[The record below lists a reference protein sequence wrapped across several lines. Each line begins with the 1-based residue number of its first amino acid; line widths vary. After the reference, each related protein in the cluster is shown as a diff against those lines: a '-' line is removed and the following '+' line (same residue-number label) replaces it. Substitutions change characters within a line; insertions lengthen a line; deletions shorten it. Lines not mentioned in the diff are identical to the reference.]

1 MDNLITA
8 SEVGRRLQVSA
19 QTVINWCNQGR
30 VPGAKKVVT
39 VWLIP
44 EASVDKIER
53 PKMGRPV
60 KEEEAA

>member
-1 MDNLITA
+1 MDNLLSA
-8 SEVGRRLQVSA
+8 SEVGRRLDVSA

-44 EASVDKIER
+44 ENSIELIER

-60 KEEEAA
+60 KEEAA

>member
-1 MDNLITA
+1 MDNLLSA
-8 SEVGRRLQVSA
+8 SEVGRRLDVSA

-44 EASVDKIER
+44 ENSIELIER
-53 PKMGRPV
+53 PKMGRPL
-60 KEEEAA
+60 KEETA